1 MKLKLLFVFVGVIM
15 LQRNASAQQS
25 MLPDISPAYLDKL
38 ISIAKQNYPA
48 VKANQHKIEE
58 AKANVTKAGISYLDV
73 LSVSYIYQ
81 PHGFSGI
88 NTNGNSNSSTS
99 GSSGNYSYFNG
110 IQAGVTFNIG
120 SFFEKPAQV
129 KVAKQELAI
138 ANDAQDEYLL
148 TLTSNVKKRY
158 YTYVQNIANLKLLSQ
173 ANNDALEV
181 FTSEKHRFEKG
192 EVTFE
197 EYNRAQLSLT
207 TSYQEKILAESN
219 LLIAKAD
226 LEELLGEKLEDI
238 K

>member
-1 MKLKLLFVFVGVIM
+1 M
-15 LQRNASAQQS
+15 LQKSASAQQS

-38 ISIAKQNYPA
+38 IAIAKQNYPA
-48 VKANQHKIEE
+48 VKANQAKIEE
-58 AKANVTKAGISYLDV
+58 AQANVTRMGISYLDV
-73 LSVSYIYQ
+73 FSISYVYQ
-81 PHGFSGI
+81 PQGFFGI
-88 NTNGNSNSSTS
+88 NTNGNANS
-99 GSSGNYSYFNG
+99 SSGNYGYFNG
-110 IQAGVTFNIG
+110 VQAGVTLNLG

-129 KVAKQELAI
+129 KAAKKELAI
-138 ANDAQDEYLL
+138 ANDAQAEYLL

-158 YTYVQNIANLKLLSQ
+158 YTYVQLIANLKLLTQ
-173 ANNDALEV
+173 ASNDAQEI

-207 TSYQEKILAESN
+207 TSAQEKILAESN

>member
-1 MKLKLLFVFVGVIM
+1 MKLKLLFVFIGVIM
-15 LQRNASAQQS
+15 LQRSASAQQS
-25 MLPDISPAYLDKL
+25 ILPDISPTYLDKL

-58 AKANVTKAGISYLDV
+58 AKANVTKAGISYLDA
-73 LSVSYIYQ
+73 LSVSYVYQ
-81 PHGFSGI
+81 PQGFFGI
-88 NTNGNSNSSTS
+88 NTNGSANSTS
-99 GSSGNYSYFNG
+99 GNYGYFNG
-110 IQAGVTFNIG
+110 VQAGVTLNLG
-120 SFFEKPAQV
+120 TFFEKPSQV

-138 ANDAQDEYLL
+138 ANEAQDEYLL

-158 YTYVQNIANLKLLSQ
+158 YTYVQNIANLKLLTQ

-181 FTSEKHRFEKG
+181 FTSEKHRFAKG

>member
-1 MKLKLLFVFVGVIM
+1 MMKLKLLFVFVGVIM
-15 LQRNASAQQS
+15 LQKSASAQQS

-38 ISIAKQNYPA
+38 IAIAKQNYPA
-48 VKANQHKIEE
+48 VKANQAKIEE
-58 AKANVTKAGISYLDV
+58 AQANVTRMGISYLDV
-73 LSVSYIYQ
+73 FSISYVYQ
-81 PHGFSGI
+81 PQGFFGI
-88 NTNGNSNSSTS
+88 NTNGNANS
-99 GSSGNYSYFNG
+99 SSGNYGYFNG
-110 IQAGVTFNIG
+110 VQAGVTLNLG

-129 KVAKQELAI
+129 KAAKKELAI
-138 ANDAQDEYLL
+138 ANDAQAEYLL

-158 YTYVQNIANLKLLSQ
+158 YTYVQLIANLKLLTQ
-173 ANNDALEV
+173 ASNDAQEI

-207 TSYQEKILAESN
+207 TSAQEKILAESN

>member
-1 MKLKLLFVFVGVIM
+1 M
-15 LQRNASAQQS
+15 LQKSASAQQS
-25 MLPDISPAYLDKL
+25 ILPDISPAYLDKL
-38 ISIAKQNYPA
+38 IAIAKQNYPA
-48 VKANQHKIEE
+48 VKANQAKIEE
-58 AKANVTKAGISYLDV
+58 AQANVTRMGISYLDV
-73 LSVSYIYQ
+73 FSISYVYQ
-81 PHGFSGI
+81 PQGFFGI
-88 NTNGNSNSSTS
+88 NTNGNANS
-99 GSSGNYSYFNG
+99 SSGNYGYFNG
-110 IQAGVTFNIG
+110 VQAGVTLNLG

-129 KVAKQELAI
+129 KAAKKELAI
-138 ANDAQDEYLL
+138 ANDAQAEYLL

-158 YTYVQNIANLKLLSQ
+158 YTYVQLIANLKLLTQ
-173 ANNDALEV
+173 ASNDAQEI

-207 TSYQEKILAESN
+207 TSAQEKILAESN